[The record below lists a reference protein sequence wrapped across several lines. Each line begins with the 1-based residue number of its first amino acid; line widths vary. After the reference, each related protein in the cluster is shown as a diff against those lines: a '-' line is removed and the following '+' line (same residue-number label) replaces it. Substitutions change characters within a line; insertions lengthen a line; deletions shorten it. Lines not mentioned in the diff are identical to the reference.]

1 MKNLSLKK
9 FVLSIALMLLIST
22 LFSYA
27 MTGSATQIAVETC
40 AVLIGI
46 GFIRGMIGHTRPG
59 GLVYVDGFV
68 ITDTTYAGEAA
79 SQFLVKAITGADT
92 INGGHAYIKD
102 NIKKKFTIPKFD
114 SNYEDFIQDR
124 QPTPTSKGSFT
135 TTGAVLNPA
144 DIMIYTE
151 FNPRDWEDHWM
162 ATQLNPTLI
171 DRSLPYTVESVVIQQ
186 VMQRWAKYFNKA
198 IWNNDTALS
207 TIYKYFNGWL
217 KNAANDATVI
227 DVSTPI
233 TLSAANIQAELLR
246 CYNAIPVELRYDMDM
261 KFFVS
266 YATWDMYDASQ
277 VAQTYKGID
286 ITQMGSDK
294 FKGHPVVKIAD
305 FPDNVIFVAKG
316 KATPESNLW
325 IGLNSVSDE
334 GLQLQKLQANSELYF
349 IKMLVKADV
358 QIGWGAECVA
368 YGL

>member
-1 MKNLSLKK
+1 
-9 FVLSIALMLLIST
+9 
-22 LFSYA
+22 
-27 MTGSATQIAVETC
+27 MTGNAVQIAVETG
-40 AVLIGI
+40 AVLIAI

-59 GLVYVDGFV
+59 GLVWDDGFV

-92 INGGHAYIKD
+92 IEGGHAYIKD

-124 QPTPTSKGSFT
+124 QATPTSKGSFT
-135 TTGAVLNPA
+135 ATGAVLDPQ
-144 DIMIYTE
+144 DLMIYTE
-151 FNPRDWEDHWM
+151 FNPRDWEDHWL

-171 DRSLPYTVESVVIQQ
+171 DRSLPATVESILVQQ

-198 IWNNDTALS
+198 IWNNDTTLTG
-207 TIYKYFNGWL
+207 TIYKYWNGWL
-217 KNAANDATVI
+217 KNASNDTTVI
-227 DVSTPI
+227 DVPSPT
-233 TLSAANIQAELLR
+233 TLSASNIQAELLK
-246 CYNAIPVELRYDMDM
+246 CYNLIPEPLRYDRNM

-266 YATWDMYDASQ
+266 YNTWDMYDASQ

-286 ITQMGSDK
+286 VTQVGKDT

-305 FPDNVIFVAKG
+305 FPDDVIFVAKG
-316 KATPESNLW
+316 TSTPDSNLW
-325 IGLNSVSDE
+325 IGLNSVSDQ
-334 GLQLQKLQANSELYF
+334 GLKLMKKQANSELYF